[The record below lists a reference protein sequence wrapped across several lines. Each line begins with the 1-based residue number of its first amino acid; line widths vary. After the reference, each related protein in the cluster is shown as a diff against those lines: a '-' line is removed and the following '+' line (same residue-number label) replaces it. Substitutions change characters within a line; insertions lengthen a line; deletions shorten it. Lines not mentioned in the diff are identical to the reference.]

1 MSKQKPK
8 FYVVWEGLQKGIFDN
23 WNDCKAQ
30 VEGQKQ
36 AKYKSFE
43 TRQEAEIAFAKGY
56 KQFIFPKNTE
66 KQDKIVQNSNF
77 IKNSIVVDGACNGK
91 TGDSEYQGVY
101 LETGERIF
109 HQGVFKNGT
118 NNVMEFLAL
127 VHGLAFLQKKE
138 SKIPI
143 YSDSRNAITWVKNKK
158 CKTNLEQSPDNKIL
172 FELIARA
179 EKWLKENQYENP
191 VLKWETQI
199 WGENPADFGRK

>member
-1 MSKQKPK
+1 MSKQKTK
-8 FYVVWEGLQKGIFDN
+8 FYVVWQGAQKGIFDN

-43 TRQEAEIAFAKGY
+43 TRQAAEIAFAKGY
-56 KQFIFPKNTE
+56 KHFIFAKTGENPNKMLS
-66 KQDKIVQNSNF
+66 KSNF

-109 HQGVFKNGT
+109 QQGVFKNGT

-127 VHGLAFLQKKE
+127 VHGLAFLQKNNSE
-138 SKIPI
+138 IPI
-143 YSDSRNAITWVKNKK
+143 YSDSRTAISWVKNKK
-158 CKTNLEQSPDNKIL
+158 AKTELERCDANTLL

-179 EKWLKENQYENP
+179 EKWLKENKYNNP
-191 VLKWETQI
+191 VLKWETQF